1 MHDLIELFK
10 NIINPEWI
18 INNGGLFLLL
28 FIIFAE
34 TGLLFGFFL
43 PGDSLLFVAGIFL
56 PKFVDYVSTNF
67 FPANG
72 FLIMLSVA
80 FVAILGNFCGYWIGR
95 KSGPFLYTR
104 PDTFF
109 FKKKHLQTAQ
119 DFFDKNGG
127 FALIMGR
134 FVPIVRTFVP
144 VISGIVA
151 LDFRKFTIYN
161 VVGALAWV
169 FSMMCAGYYLQKIFL
184 DQWQIDLGKHIEAI
198 ALGIIFVSVIPII
211 LKFRQERKEAQKAS
225 L

>member
-1 MHDLIELFK
+1 MHEIIETFK
-10 NIINPEWI
+10 NIINPQWI

-56 PKFVDYVSTNF
+56 PKFTQYLTDHF

-72 FLIMLSVA
+72 LVVMLLVVLMA
-80 FVAILGNFCGYWIGR
+80 VIGNFVGYWIGK
-95 KSGPFLYTR
+95 KSGPYLYSR

-109 FKKKHLQTAQ
+109 YKKRHLFTAQ
-119 DFFDKNGG
+119 EFFEKNGG

-144 VISGIVA
+144 VISGIVG
-151 LDFRKFTIYN
+151 LDFKKFTSYN
-161 VVGALAWV
+161 IIGAFAWV
-169 FSMMCAGYYLQKIFL
+169 FSMMLSGYYLQKLFL
-184 DQWQIDLGKHIEAI
+184 DMWQIDLSKHIEVI
-198 ALGIIFVSVIPII
+198 ALGIIAVSLIPVIT
-211 LKFRQERKEAQKAS
+211 KFRKSQKEAS
-225 L
+225 SPS

>member
-1 MHDLIELFK
+1 MLHELIELFK

-18 INNGGLFLLL
+18 ITNGGLFLLL

-56 PKFVDYVSTNF
+56 NQFTQFITDNF

-72 FLIMLSVA
+72 LIVMLLVTLM
-80 FVAILGNFCGYWIGR
+80 AIIGNFVGYWIGK

-104 PDTFF
+104 KDTLFYR
-109 FKKKHLQTAQ
+109 KKHLHTA
-119 DFFDKNGG
+119 DKFFKENGA

-144 VISGIVA
+144 VIAGIVGF
-151 LDFRKFTIYN
+151 DFQKFAINN
-161 VVGALAWV
+161 VLGAFAWV
-169 FSMMCAGYYLQKIFL
+169 FSMMLAGFYLQKLCL
-184 DQWQIDLGKHIEAI
+184 DQWGIDLSKHIEVI
-198 ALGIIFVSVIPII
+198 ALGIIFISLIPVI
-211 LKFRQERKEAQKAS
+211 LKFRKSQQEEAA
-225 L
+225 